1 MGAQEFFEYKL
12 AAFPHTKGSVICMRE
27 EDLQKKFASDQE
39 AARIKDADLFDDEN
53 Y

>member
-1 MGAQEFFEYKL
+1 
-12 AAFPHTKGSVICMRE
+12 MRE